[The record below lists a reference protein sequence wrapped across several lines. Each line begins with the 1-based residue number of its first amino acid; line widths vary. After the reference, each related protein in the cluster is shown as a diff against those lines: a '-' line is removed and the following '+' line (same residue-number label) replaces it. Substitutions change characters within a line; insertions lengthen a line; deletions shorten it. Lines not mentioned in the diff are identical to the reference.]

1 MPINVLLPL
10 LCLNFGGFLA
20 SGIYRGLA
28 FAFPLVVIWS
38 MMSICALTFP
48 KGFVRASVMASI
60 GMAPVRTMLGTDGAR
75 PTVVQTASP
84 RLLLEDYGVKS
95 RRLCAVG

>member
-1 MPINVLLPL
+1 
-10 LCLNFGGFLA
+10 
-20 SGIYRGLA
+20 
-28 FAFPLVVIWS
+28 
-38 MMSICALTFP
+38 MSICALTFP

-95 RRLCAVG
+95 DGFVLLGSGVWCCPLSFPDGILVHLPRLGWQT